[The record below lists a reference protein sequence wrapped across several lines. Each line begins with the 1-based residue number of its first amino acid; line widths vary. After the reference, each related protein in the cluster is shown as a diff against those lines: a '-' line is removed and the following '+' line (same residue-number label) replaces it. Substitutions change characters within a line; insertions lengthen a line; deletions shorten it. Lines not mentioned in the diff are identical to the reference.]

1 MSAGP
6 GTPPVTLTIAGSD
19 SGGGA
24 GIQADLKA
32 FAAMRAYGTSAITAI
47 TAQNTRGVVDVH
59 PLPAT
64 VVGAQ
69 IDAVLDDMA
78 VAAVKVGML
87 GGADVA
93 AEVAA
98 RARDGQLPN
107 LVLDPV
113 LYATSGHRL
122 GALAVIERVLPYALL
137 ATPNRDEASA
147 LTGTSVTTT
156 AEMAAAARAI
166 AAGGARYVVVTGGEE
181 DGDAVDVLWAGDD
194 VRHLRSPWVPT
205 DNDHGTGCTFS
216 AAVAA
221 RLAHGD
227 DLFTALET
235 AKRYVT
241 AALTG
246 ARSWKVGGG
255 RGPLDH
261 FG

>member
-1 MSAGP
+1 MST
-6 GTPPVTLTIAGSD
+6 GTPPVALTIAGSD
-19 SGGGA
+19 SGAGA

-32 FAAMRAYGTSAITAI
+32 FAAQRVYGTSAITAV
-47 TAQNTRGVVDVH
+47 TAQNTRGVADVH
-59 PLPAT
+59 PLPAA

-69 IDAVLDDMA
+69 IDAVLADMP
-78 VAAVKVGML
+78 VAAVKIGML

-98 RARDGQLPN
+98 RARDGLLPN

-113 LYATSGHRL
+113 LYATSGHTL
-122 GALAVIERVLPYALL
+122 GALAVVERVLPYALL
-137 ATPNRDEASA
+137 VTPNRDEASA
-147 LTGTSVTTT
+147 LAGTPVETV

-166 AAGGARYVVVTGGEE
+166 AGSGARCVVVTGGEE
-181 DGDAVDVLWAGDD
+181 DGDAVDVLWTGDE
-194 VRHLRSPWVPT
+194 VRLMRSPWVPT

-227 DLFTALET
+227 DLCTALDL
-235 AKRYVT
+235 AKRYV
-241 AALTG
+241 AAGLAG
-246 ARSWKVGGG
+246 ARLWKVGAG

-261 FG
+261 FSF